1 MQGRHKLD
9 IRGTLQY
16 NNTLLDRS
24 RMRHFKHLTFL
35 PLVSGFRLSLG
46 QRLLALACLV
56 VPLWAAV
63 AWAIR

>member
-1 MQGRHKLD
+1 MQRRHKLD
-9 IRGTLQY
+9 IHGMLQY
-16 NNTLLDRS
+16 NNTLLDR
-24 RMRHFKHLTFL
+24 RPMPHFKHPTFL

-46 QRLLALACLV
+46 QRLVAVACLV